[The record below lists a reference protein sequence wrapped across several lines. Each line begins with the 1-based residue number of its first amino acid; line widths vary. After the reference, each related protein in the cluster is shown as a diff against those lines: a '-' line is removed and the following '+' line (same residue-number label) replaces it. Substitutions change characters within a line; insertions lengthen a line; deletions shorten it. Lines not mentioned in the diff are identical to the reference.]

1 MTNQQA
7 LEILCARDALHNAL
21 TQEPF
26 IPAELLECIHE
37 LDAQLQQHKQRIDQ
51 ALELSSYRHSLPTKP
66 NGWWWYLDQQ
76 RPPHPLD
83 RYDWVF
89 NGVTFGG
96 WSVSLALLVNIVS
109 RFLTGGPGVA
119 GTSAIIVPTL
129 ITLLKAK
136 SDLTEEEQKD
146 NDFSEALKKCFEE
159 LLTRLKVPKFLH
171 AETKFFSTLAL
182 VLGLLGFW
190 SSLPKISVI
199 YGQRGLEHY
208 RAGELSSA
216 EADYQRAIALDPD
229 NAKAHYNLA
238 VVYEDWLQLKKSKQ
252 EYQLAV
258 SANIPRAYNN
268 LARLYILEKDYPKAA
283 NLLVEGLK
291 LTTKQSVYPE
301 DKYNLY
307 KNLGWVRFKQKR
319 DDEAKIALEKA
330 INIAKNPDVAKYLPN
345 RASASCILAQVLER
359 KKKPEALK
367 KSLKEWKN
375 CRHLILEN
383 PLISKPNQWLDL
395 ANDLGIGNRL
405 IPEEDTWLHLAN
417 QYIQKA
423 QQQKQRP

>member
-1 MTNQQA
+1 S
-7 LEILCARDALHNAL
+7 L
-21 TQEPF
+21 TEEPF
-26 IPAELLECIHE
+26 ILAELLECIHE

-51 ALELSSYRHSLPTKP
+51 ALELSTYRHSLPTKP
-66 NGWWWYLDQQ
+66 KGWWWYLDQQ

-89 NGVTFGG
+89 NGVTFAG

-109 RFLTGGPGVA
+109 RFLSGGPGVA

-283 NLLVEGLK
+283 NILVEGLK

-307 KNLGWVRFKQKR
+307 KNLGWVRFKQNR

-330 INIAKNPDVAKYLPN
+330 INIAKNPKVANYLPN
-345 RASASCILAQVLER
+345 RASASCILAQVFER
-359 KKKPEALK
+359 QKKPEASQE
-367 KSLKEWKN
+367 SLKEWKN
-375 CRHLILEN
+375 CRDLILEN

-395 ANDLGIGNRL
+395 ANDLGIGNPW

-417 QYIQKA
+417 QRIQKA
-423 QQQKQRP
+423 QQQKTMP